1 MNERHDIEKKST
13 RQNATQLNKT
23 RCRCDTPEQLPHDL
37 PSVVILNVVLANAVR
52 LNVVLVNVVLVNVM
66 LPLNVVTGDK
76 ERRLGLALH
85 ISSTSGYLI
94 KLFYLSQ

>member
-1 MNERHDIEKKST
+1 M
-13 RQNATQLNKT
+13 
-23 RCRCDTPEQLPHDL
+23 
-37 PSVVILNVVLANAVR
+37 LNVVLANAVI
-52 LNVVLVNVVLVNVM
+52 LNVVLVNVM

-85 ISSTSGYLI
+85 ISSTSGDLI